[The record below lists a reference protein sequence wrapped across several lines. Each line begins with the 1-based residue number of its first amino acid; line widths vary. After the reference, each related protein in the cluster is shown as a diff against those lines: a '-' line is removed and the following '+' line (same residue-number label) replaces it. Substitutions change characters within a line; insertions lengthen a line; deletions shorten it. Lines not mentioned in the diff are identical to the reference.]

1 MSNLV
6 TTDSNCSFENLELLV
21 GGPPQ
26 PPQAIASLNQWCYEY
41 ELLVNFE
48 LSVGGSPQPPLAI
61 AKPNQV

>member
-41 ELLVNFE
+41 ELSVTFE
-48 LSVGGSPQPPLAI
+48 LSVGGLPQPLLAI

>member
-6 TTDSNCSFENLELLV
+6 TNDSNCSFENLELLV
-21 GGPPQ
+21 GGTPQ
-26 PPQAIASLNQWCYEY
+26 PPQAIANLNQWCYEY